1 MKGRLGIL
9 KLKNKMSKKVIILR
23 GLPASGKSTYARK
36 LLDENPGAYKR
47 LNKDELRVMLDNNHH
62 TTHNEKF
69 IEKVRDLML
78 IEALSDGKHVIVDD
92 TNLGDRPVER
102 IKNVVRKFNA
112 DHKQQ
117 VQVEIK
123 EINVSL
129 EECLERDKSRDKKV
143 GDEVILR
150 MHRQHILKDTAGV
163 PKHDKK
169 HPTYRTQDPSLPKA
183 IICDLDGT
191 LCLMNGR
198 SPFDASRCDKDLPNI
213 PVVNMVKNYHQLGY
227 KIILASGRE
236 DTFKPQTLLWLEKY
250 EVSYELLIMRKAGD
264 FRKDAIIKKEIF
276 ANHIEGKYFVELVLD
291 DRNQVVDLWRN
302 DLQLPCFQVFYGD
315 F

>member
-1 MKGRLGIL
+1 
-9 KLKNKMSKKVIILR
+9 MSKKVIILR

-47 LNKDELRVMLDNNHH
+47 LNKDEFRVMLDNNHY
-62 TTHNEKF
+62 TNHNEKF

-78 IEALSDGKHVIVDD
+78 VEALLDGKHVIVDD
-92 TNLGDRPVER
+92 TNLSERPVER
-102 IKNVVRKFNA
+102 IKNLVRKFNT
-112 DHKQQ
+112 DHNQQ
-117 VQVEIK
+117 VQLEIK
-123 EINVSL
+123 EMSVSL

-143 GDEVILR
+143 GDDVILE
-150 MHRQHILKDTAGV
+150 MHRKHILKDNNVGQ
-163 PKHDKK
+163 KHDKK

-198 SPFDASRCDKDLPNI
+198 SPFDASRCDEDLPNI
-213 PVVNMVKNYHQLGY
+213 PVVNMVRHYHQLGY

-236 DTFKPQTLLWLEKY
+236 DSFKPQTMTWLEQFGI
-250 EVSYELLIMRKAGD
+250 SYDMLIMRAAGD
-264 FRKDAIIKKEIF
+264 YRKDAIIKKEIF
-276 ANHIEGKYFVELVLD
+276 KNHIEGKYFVELVLD

>member
-1 MKGRLGIL
+1 
-9 KLKNKMSKKVIILR
+9 MSKKVIILR

-36 LLDENPGAYKR
+36 LLDENPGTYKR

-62 TTHNEKF
+62 TNHNEKF

-78 IEALSDGKHVIVDD
+78 VEALLDGKNVIVDD
-92 TNLGDRPVER
+92 TNLSDRPVER

-112 DHKQQ
+112 DHNQQ

-123 EINVSL
+123 EMNVSL
-129 EECLERDKSRDKKV
+129 DECLERDKSRDKKV
-143 GDEVILR
+143 GEDVILK
-150 MHRQHILKDTAGV
+150 MHNQHFLKETVVA

-169 HPTYRTQDPSLPKA
+169 HPSYRTQDPSLPKA

-198 SPFDASRCDKDLPNI
+198 SPFDASRCDEDLPNI
-213 PVVNMVKNYHQLGY
+213 PVVNMVRHYHQLGY

-236 DTFKPQTLLWLEKY
+236 DTFKPQTMTWLEQY
-250 EVSYELLIMRKAGD
+250 GISYDMLKMRAAGD

-276 ANHIEGKYFVELVLD
+276 MNHIEGKYFVELVLD

>member
-1 MKGRLGIL
+1 
-9 KLKNKMSKKVIILR
+9 MSKKVIILR
-23 GLPASGKSTYARK
+23 GLPASGKSTFARK

-78 IEALSDGKHVIVDD
+78 VEALLDGKHVIVDD
-92 TNLGDRPVER
+92 TNLSDRPVER

-112 DHKQQ
+112 DHNQQ
-117 VQVEIK
+117 VHVEIK
-123 EINVSL
+123 EMNISL
-129 EECLERDKSRDKKV
+129 EECIERDKSRDKKV
-143 GDEVILR
+143 GDEVILK
-150 MHRQHILKDTAGV
+150 MHRQHIVKDNSV
-163 PKHDKK
+163 DLKHDKK
-169 HPTYRTQDPSLPKA
+169 HPTYRIQDPSLPKA

-198 SPFDASRCDKDLPNI
+198 SPFDASRCDEDLPNI
-213 PVVNMVKNYHQLGY
+213 PVVNMVKIYLQLGY

-236 DTFKPQTLLWLEKY
+236 DTFKPQTVTWLERYDITY
-250 EVSYELLIMRKAGD
+250 EKLIMRKAGD

-276 ANHIEGKYFVELVLD
+276 QNHIEGKYFVELVLD

-302 DLQLPCFQVFYGD
+302 ELQLPCFQVFYGD

>member
-1 MKGRLGIL
+1 
-9 KLKNKMSKKVIILR
+9 MSKKVIILR

-36 LLDENPGAYKR
+36 LLDENPGTYKR

-78 IEALSDGKHVIVDD
+78 IEALLDGKHVIVDD
-92 TNLGDRPVER
+92 TNLSDRPVER
-102 IKNVVRKFNA
+102 IKNVVRKFNT
-112 DHKQQ
+112 DHNQQ

-123 EINVSL
+123 EMNVSL

-143 GDEVILR
+143 GDEVILK
-150 MHRQHILKDTAGV
+150 MHRQHILKDNSV
-163 PKHDKK
+163 EPKHDKK

-198 SPFDASRCDKDLPNI
+198 SPFDASRCDEDLPNI
-213 PVVNMVKNYHQLGY
+213 PVVNMVRHYHQLGY

-236 DTFKPQTLLWLEKY
+236 DTFKPQTMTWLERY
-250 EVSYELLIMRKAGD
+250 GISYDRLIMRVTGD
-264 FRKDAIIKKEIF
+264 YRKDAIIKKEIF
-276 ANHIEGKYFVELVLD
+276 SNHIEGKYFVELVLD

>member
-1 MKGRLGIL
+1 
-9 KLKNKMSKKVIILR
+9 MSKYKNPQLLILV
-23 GLPASGKSTYARK
+23 GPPGSGKSTFAKYHLRTEENWFRVNRDDLRSMQFSQENLSEDEEALLTKMVDSAIISLLNNKVNVVVDATHTRK
-36 LLDENPGAYKR
+36 EF
-47 LNKDELRVMLDNNHH
+47 LNQYISKFNHLADISFKLFEVETEELKQRVVQRYQE
-62 TTHNEKF
+62 TGKF
-69 IEKVRDLML
+69 IPPNVLKRFIEQYENVKHSFDFSRRPKVRPEN
-78 IEALSDGKHVIVDD
+78 II
-92 TNLGDRPVER
+92 
-102 IKNVVRKFNA
+102 
-112 DHKQQ
+112 
-117 VQVEIK
+117 
-123 EINVSL
+123 
-129 EECLERDKSRDKKV
+129 
-143 GDEVILR
+143 
-150 MHRQHILKDTAGV
+150 
-163 PKHDKK
+163 
-169 HPTYRTQDPSLPKA
+169 RTQDPSLPKA

-198 SPFDASRCDKDLPNI
+198 SPFDASRCDEDLPNI

-236 DTFKPQTLLWLEKY
+236 DSFKPQTMTWLERFGIAYDK
-250 EVSYELLIMRKAGD
+250 LIMRAAGD

>member
-1 MKGRLGIL
+1 
-9 KLKNKMSKKVIILR
+9 MSKIVTILR
-23 GLPASGKSTYARK
+23 GLPASGKSTYARQ
-36 LLDENPGAYKR
+36 LLDEHTGAYKR
-47 LNKDELRVMLDNNHH
+47 LNKDELRLMLDNNHH

-69 IEKVRDLML
+69 VEKVRDIM
-78 IEALSDGKHVIVDD
+78 IVEALLDGKHVIIDD
-92 TNLGDRPVER
+92 TNLSDRPVER

-112 DHKQQ
+112 DRNDK

-123 EINVSL
+123 EMNVSL
-129 EECLERDKSRDKKV
+129 EECLERDKSREKKV
-143 GDEVILR
+143 GDEVILK
-150 MHRQHILKDTAGV
+150 MHRQHILKDNSVA
-163 PKHDKK
+163 PIHDKK

-198 SPFDASRCDKDLPNI
+198 SPFDASKCDQDLPNL

-236 DTFKPQTLLWLEKY
+236 DTFKPQTIAWLDEHG
-250 EVSYELLIMRKAGD
+250 VTYELLVMRAAGD
-264 FRKDAIIKKEIF
+264 FRKDAIVKREIF
-276 ANHIEGKYFVELVLD
+276 ETHIEGKYFVELVLD

-302 DLQLPCFQVFYGD
+302 DLQLPCFQVYYGD

>member
-1 MKGRLGIL
+1 
-9 KLKNKMSKKVIILR
+9 MSKKVIILR
-23 GLPASGKSTYARK
+23 GLPASGKSTYARN

-62 TTHNEKF
+62 TNYNEKF

-78 IEALSDGKHVIVDD
+78 VEALLDGKHVIVDD
-92 TNLGDRPVER
+92 TNLSERPVER
-102 IKNVVRKFNA
+102 IKNVVRKFNT
-112 DHKQQ
+112 DHNQQ
-117 VQVEIK
+117 VQFEIK
-123 EINVSL
+123 EMNVSL

-143 GDEVILR
+143 GDNVILK
-150 MHRQHILKDTAGV
+150 MHRQHILKDNSV
-163 PKHDKK
+163 ELKQDKK

-191 LCLMNGR
+191 LSLMNGR
-198 SPFDASRCDKDLPNI
+198 SPFDASRCDEDLPNI
-213 PVVNMVKNYHQLGY
+213 PVVNMVKNYHQFGY

-236 DTFKPQTLLWLEKY
+236 DTFKPQTLTWLERY
-250 EVSYELLIMRKAGD
+250 GIFYDLLVMRAAGD
-264 FRKDAIIKKEIF
+264 FRKDAIIKKEF
-276 ANHIEGKYFVELVLD
+276 FSNHIEGKYFVELVLD

>member
-1 MKGRLGIL
+1 
-9 KLKNKMSKKVIILR
+9 MSKKVIILR

-78 IEALSDGKHVIVDD
+78 VEALLDGKHVIVDD
-92 TNLGDRPVER
+92 TNLSDRPVER

-112 DHKQQ
+112 YHNQQ

-123 EINVSL
+123 EMNVSL
-129 EECLERDKSRDKKV
+129 DECLERDKSRDKKV
-143 GDEVILR
+143 GDDVILK
-150 MHRQHILKDTAGV
+150 MHSQHILNDNNVG

-198 SPFDASRCDKDLPNI
+198 SPFDASRCDEDLPNI
-213 PVVNMVKNYHQLGY
+213 PVVNMVRHYHQLGY

-236 DTFKPQTLLWLEKY
+236 DSFKPQTMTWLEQFGI
-250 EVSYELLIMRKAGD
+250 SYDMLIMRAAGD
-264 FRKDAIIKKEIF
+264 YRKDAIIKKEIF
-276 ANHIEGKYFVELVLD
+276 KNHIEGKYFVELVLD

>member
-1 MKGRLGIL
+1 
-9 KLKNKMSKKVIILR
+9 MSKKVIILR
-23 GLPASGKSTYARK
+23 GLPASGKSTYARN

-62 TTHNEKF
+62 TSHNEKY
-69 IEKVRDLML
+69 IEKVRDNML
-78 IEALSDGKHVIVDD
+78 IEALLDGKHVIVDD
-92 TNLGDRPVER
+92 TNLSDRPVER

-112 DHKQQ
+112 DHNQHA
-117 VQVEIK
+117 QVEIK
-123 EINVSL
+123 EMEASL
-129 EECLERDKSRDKKV
+129 EECLERDESMDKKV
-143 GDEVILR
+143 GDEVILK
-150 MHRQHILKDTAGV
+150 MHRQHILKDNSDG
-163 PKHDKK
+163 PKYDKK
-169 HPTYRTQDPSLPKA
+169 HPTYRHQDPSLAKA

-198 SPFDASRCDKDLPNI
+198 SPFDASKCDADLPNI
-213 PVVNMVKNYHQLGY
+213 PVVNMVKNYQHLGY

-236 DTFKPQTLLWLEKY
+236 DTFKPQTMSWLEQY
-250 EVSYELLIMRKAGD
+250 GITYDMLIMRASGD

-276 ANHIEGKYFVELVLD
+276 TNHIEGKYFVELVLD

>member
-1 MKGRLGIL
+1 
-9 KLKNKMSKKVIILR
+9 MSKKVIILR
-23 GLPASGKSTYARK
+23 GLPASGKSTYARN

-47 LNKDELRVMLDNNHH
+47 LNKDELRAMLDNNHH

-69 IEKVRDLML
+69 IEKVRDLMMV
-78 IEALSDGKHVIVDD
+78 EALLDGKHVIVDD
-92 TNLGDRPVER
+92 TNLSERPVER
-102 IKNVVRKFNA
+102 IKNVVKKFNA
-112 DHKQQ
+112 DHSQQ
-117 VQVEIK
+117 VQFEIK
-123 EINVSL
+123 KMNVSL
-129 EECLERDKSRDKKV
+129 EECLERDKSREKRV
-143 GDEVILR
+143 GEDVINR
-150 MHRQHILKDTAGV
+150 MHRQHILKDTSDGF
-163 PKHDKK
+163 KHDKK
-169 HPTYRTQDPSLPKA
+169 HPTYRHQDPSLPKA

-198 SPFDASRCDKDLPNI
+198 SPFDPSKCDEDLPNI

-236 DTFKPQTLLWLEKY
+236 DTFKPQTIAWLNAQG
-250 EVSYELLIMRKAGD
+250 VNYELLVMRAAGD
-264 FRKDAIIKKEIF
+264 FRKDAIIKREF
-276 ANHIEGKYFVELVLD
+276 FVHHIEGKYNIELVLD

>member
-1 MKGRLGIL
+1 
-9 KLKNKMSKKVIILR
+9 MSKKVIILR

-47 LNKDELRVMLDNNHH
+47 LNKDEFRVMLDNNHY
-62 TTHNEKF
+62 TNHNEKF

-78 IEALSDGKHVIVDD
+78 VEALLDGKHVIVDD
-92 TNLGDRPVER
+92 TNLSERPVER
-102 IKNVVRKFNA
+102 IKNLVRKFNT
-112 DHKQQ
+112 DHNQQ

-123 EINVSL
+123 EMSVSL

-143 GDEVILR
+143 GDDVILE
-150 MHRQHILKDTAGV
+150 MHRKHVLKDNSVNT
-163 PKHDKK
+163 KHDKK
-169 HPTYRTQDPSLPKA
+169 HPTYRTQDTSQPKA

-198 SPFDASRCDKDLPNI
+198 SPFDASRCDEDLPNI

-236 DTFKPQTLLWLEKY
+236 DTFKPQTMTWLERFGIAYDK
-250 EVSYELLIMRKAGD
+250 LIMRAAGD

>member
-1 MKGRLGIL
+1 
-9 KLKNKMSKKVIILR
+9 MSKKVIILR

-78 IEALSDGKHVIVDD
+78 VEALLDGKHVIVDD
-92 TNLGDRPVER
+92 TNLTERPVER

-123 EINVSL
+123 EMNVSL

-143 GDEVILR
+143 GEQVILK
-150 MHRQHILKDTAGV
+150 MHRQHILKDNSVG

-169 HPTYRTQDPSLPKA
+169 HPTYRAQDPSLPKA

-198 SPFDASRCDKDLPNI
+198 SPFDASTCDQDLPNI
-213 PVVNMVKNYHQLGY
+213 PVINMVNNYHRLGY

-236 DTFKPQTLLWLEKY
+236 DLYLQQTQAWLDNHGIKY
-250 EVSYELLIMRKAGD
+250 EILLMRKSGD
-264 FRKDAIIKKEIF
+264 FRKDSIIKREIF
-276 ANHIEGKYFVELVLD
+276 EHHIEGKYNIDVVLD

>member
-1 MKGRLGIL
+1 
-9 KLKNKMSKKVIILR
+9 MSKKVIILR
-23 GLPASGKSTYARK
+23 GLPASGKSTFARK

-47 LNKDELRVMLDNNHH
+47 LNKDELRMMLDNNHH
-62 TTHNEKF
+62 TSHNEKF
-69 IEKVRDLML
+69 IEKVRDVML
-78 IEALSDGKHVIVDD
+78 VEALLDGKHVIVDD
-92 TNLGDRPVER
+92 TNLSDRPVER
-102 IKNVVRKFNA
+102 IKNVVRKFNI
-112 DHKQQ
+112 DHNQQ
-117 VQVEIK
+117 VQIEIN
-123 EINVSL
+123 EMNVSL
-129 EECLERDKSRDKKV
+129 EKCLERDKSRDKKV
-143 GDEVILR
+143 GDNVIIK
-150 MHRQHILKDTAGV
+150 MHRQHILKANHSDS
-163 PKHDKK
+163 KYNKK
-169 HPTYRTQDPSLPKA
+169 YPTYRTQDPSLPKA

-198 SPFDASRCDKDLPNI
+198 SPFDASRCEEDLPNI
-213 PVVNMVKNYHQLGY
+213 PVVNMVKNYQQLSY

-276 ANHIEGKYFVELVLD
+276 TNHIEGKYFVELVLD

-302 DLQLPCFQVFYGD
+302 ELQLPCFQVYYGD

>member
-1 MKGRLGIL
+1 
-9 KLKNKMSKKVIILR
+9 MSKKVIILR
-23 GLPASGKSTYARK
+23 GLPASGKSTYARN

-62 TTHNEKF
+62 TTYNEKF

-78 IEALSDGKHVIVDD
+78 VEALLDGKHVIVDD
-92 TNLGDRPVER
+92 TNLSDRPVER

-123 EINVSL
+123 EMNASL

-143 GDEVILR
+143 GDEVIFK
-150 MHRQHILKDTAGV
+150 MHRQHILKDNSVG

-169 HPTYRTQDPSLPKA
+169 HPTYRTQNPSLPKA

-198 SPFDASRCDKDLPNI
+198 SPFDASRCDEDLPNT
-213 PVVNMVKNYHQLGY
+213 PVVNMVKIYHQLGY

-236 DTFKPQTLLWLEKY
+236 DTFKPQTMNWLEHHGIIY
-250 EVSYELLIMRKAGD
+250 EKLIMRKAGD

-276 ANHIEGKYFVELVLD
+276 HNHIEGKYFVELVLD

>member
-1 MKGRLGIL
+1 
-9 KLKNKMSKKVIILR
+9 MSKKVIILR
-23 GLPASGKSTYARK
+23 GLPASGKSTYARN

-62 TTHNEKF
+62 TNHNEKF

-78 IEALSDGKHVIVDD
+78 IEALVDGKHVIVDD
-92 TNLGDRPVER
+92 TNLSDRPVER
-102 IKNVVRKFNA
+102 IKNVIRKFNA
-112 DHKQQ
+112 DHNQQ

-123 EINVSL
+123 EMNVSL
-129 EECLERDKSRDKKV
+129 DECLERDKSRDKKV
-143 GDEVILR
+143 GDEVILK
-150 MHRQHILKDTAGV
+150 MHRQHIIKDSGV
-163 PKHDKK
+163 SPKHDKK
-169 HPTYRTQDPSLPKA
+169 HPMYRTQDPSLPKA

-198 SPFDASRCDKDLPNI
+198 SPFDASRCDEDLPNI

-236 DTFKPQTLLWLEKY
+236 DTFKPQTMTWLERY
-250 EVSYELLIMRKAGD
+250 GITYDMLIMRTSGD

-276 ANHIEGKYFVELVLD
+276 VNHVEGKYFVELVLD

-302 DLQLPCFQVFYGD
+302 DLLLPCFQVFYGD

>member
-1 MKGRLGIL
+1 MNK
-9 KLKNKMSKKVIILR
+9 KMSKTVIILR

-36 LLDENPGAYKR
+36 LLDENLGAYKR
-47 LNKDELRVMLDNNHH
+47 LNKDELRLMLDNNHH
-62 TTHNEKF
+62 TTNNEKF
-69 IEKVRDLML
+69 IEKVRDMML
-78 IEALSDGKHVIVDD
+78 VEVLLDGKHVIVDD
-92 TNLGDRPVER
+92 TNLSDRPVER
-102 IKNVVRKFNA
+102 IKNVVRKFNT
-112 DHKQQ
+112 DHNQQ
-117 VQVEIK
+117 VRVEIK
-123 EINVSL
+123 EMNVSL
-129 EECLERDKSRDKKV
+129 EECLERDKSREKRV
-143 GDEVILR
+143 GDEVILK
-150 MHRQHILKDTAGV
+150 MHRQHILKDTCDG

-169 HPTYRTQDPSLPKA
+169 YPTYRTQDPSLPKA

-191 LCLMNGR
+191 LALMNGR
-198 SPFDASRCDKDLPNI
+198 SPFDASSCNQDLPNI

-236 DTFKPQTLLWLEKY
+236 DTFKPQTIAWLAEYGIKY
-250 EVSYELLIMRKAGD
+250 EMLIMRAAGD

-276 ANHIEGKYFVELVLD
+276 VNYVDGKYFVELVLD

>member
-1 MKGRLGIL
+1 
-9 KLKNKMSKKVIILR
+9 MSKYKNPQLLILV
-23 GLPASGKSTYARK
+23 GPPGSGKSTFAKYHLRTEENWFRVNRDDLRSMQFSQENLSEDEEALLTKMVDSAIISLLNNKVNVVVDATHTRK
-36 LLDENPGAYKR
+36 EF
-47 LNKDELRVMLDNNHH
+47 LNQYISKFNHLADISFKLFEVETEELKQRVIQRYQE
-62 TTHNEKF
+62 TGKF
-69 IEKVRDLML
+69 IPPNVLKRFIEQYENVKHTFDFSRRPKVRPEN
-78 IEALSDGKHVIVDD
+78 II
-92 TNLGDRPVER
+92 
-102 IKNVVRKFNA
+102 
-112 DHKQQ
+112 
-117 VQVEIK
+117 
-123 EINVSL
+123 
-129 EECLERDKSRDKKV
+129 
-143 GDEVILR
+143 
-150 MHRQHILKDTAGV
+150 
-163 PKHDKK
+163 
-169 HPTYRTQDPSLPKA
+169 RTQDTSLPKA

-198 SPFDASRCDKDLPNI
+198 SPFDASRCDEDLPNI

-236 DTFKPQTLLWLEKY
+236 DSFKPQTMTWLERFGIAYDK
-250 EVSYELLIMRKAGD
+250 LIMRAAGD